1 MIVLI
6 FCIAS
11 GFLLSNLLFYRETEE
26 TAAKEILSSFSSS
39 GEDPSAEGND
49 VEEDARPKVM
59 YTDIKGSVKEPGI
72 YSFSSEERVYDVLKR
87 AGGLLEEADSDR
99 INFSAQIEDQQVLYI
114 PAVGEELP
122 EHLDQLA
129 SSEGKQPTA
138 DSEPPKININ
148 TATPSEL
155 QQIPGI
161 GSVKAQEII
170 RFREENGSFQKV
182 EDLQEIS
189 GIGEKTVEK
198 LKNFVTIKQNDSKS
212 TGTSNKWTLMDTKN
226 NPILRAWQDEE
237 VVFLD
242 RKQLDCSQRNIK
254 KTNAECLSPK

>member
-1 MIVLI
+1 MIEKISKKILTSPRLIICMSTVVLI

-11 GFLLSNLLFYRETEE
+11 GFLLSNLLFHREPEE
-26 TAAKEILSSFSSS
+26 IAAKEMLSPFSSS
-39 GEDPSAEGND
+39 EENQLPEGNT
-49 VEEDARPKVM
+49 VEEDVRPKVM

-87 AGGLLEEADSDR
+87 AGGLLEEADSNR
-99 INFSAQIEDQQVLYI
+99 INFSAKIEDQQVLYI

-122 EHLDQLA
+122 EYLDQLV
-129 SSEGKQPTA
+129 SPEGKQSTA
-138 DSEPPKININ
+138 DSEPSKININ
-148 TATPSEL
+148 TASPSEL

-198 LKNFVTIKQNDSKS
+198 LKNFVTIK
-212 TGTSNKWTLMDTKN
+212 
-226 NPILRAWQDEE
+226 
-237 VVFLD
+237 
-242 RKQLDCSQRNIK
+242 
-254 KTNAECLSPK
+254 

>member
-1 MIVLI
+1 M
-6 FCIAS
+6 
-11 GFLLSNLLFYRETEE
+11 SNLLFHREPEE
-26 TAAKEILSSFSSS
+26 IAAKEILSPFSSS
-39 GEDPSAEGND
+39 EENQLPEGNT

-59 YTDIKGSVKEPGI
+59 DTDIKGSVKEPGI

-99 INFSAQIEDQQVLYI
+99 INFSAKIEDQQVLYI
-114 PAVGEELP
+114 PAVGEEPP
-122 EHLDQLA
+122 EHLNQSA
-129 SSEGKQPTA
+129 FPEGKQSTA
-138 DSEPPKININ
+138 DTEPSKININ
-148 TATPSEL
+148 TASPSEL

-198 LKNFVTIKQNDSKS
+198 LKNFVTIK
-212 TGTSNKWTLMDTKN
+212 
-226 NPILRAWQDEE
+226 
-237 VVFLD
+237 
-242 RKQLDCSQRNIK
+242 
-254 KTNAECLSPK
+254 

>member
-1 MIVLI
+1 MIEKINKKILTSPKLIVFMSTVVLI
-6 FCIAS
+6 FCIVS
-11 GFLLSNLLFYRETEE
+11 GFLLSNLLFHREPEE
-26 TAAKEILSSFSSS
+26 IAAKEILSPFSSS
-39 GEDPSAEGND
+39 EENQLPEGNT

-99 INFSAQIEDQQVLYI
+99 INFSAKIEDQQVLYI
-114 PAVGEELP
+114 PAVGEEPP
-122 EHLDQLA
+122 EHLNQSA
-129 SSEGKQPTA
+129 SPEGKQSTA
-138 DSEPPKININ
+138 DTEPSKININ
-148 TATPSEL
+148 TASPSEL

-161 GSVKAQEII
+161 GSVKVQEII

-198 LKNFVTIKQNDSKS
+198 LKNFVTIK
-212 TGTSNKWTLMDTKN
+212 
-226 NPILRAWQDEE
+226 
-237 VVFLD
+237 
-242 RKQLDCSQRNIK
+242 
-254 KTNAECLSPK
+254 

>member
-1 MIVLI
+1 MIEKISKKILTSPRLIICMSTVVLI

-11 GFLLSNLLFYRETEE
+11 GFLLSNLLFHREPEE
-26 TAAKEILSSFSSS
+26 IAAKEMLSPFSSS
-39 GEDPSAEGND
+39 EENQLPEGNT
-49 VEEDARPKVM
+49 VEEDVRPKFM

-99 INFSAQIEDQQVLYI
+99 INFSAKIEDQQVLYI
-114 PAVGEELP
+114 PAVGEDLP
-122 EHLDQLA
+122 EHLDQLV
-129 SSEGKQPTA
+129 SPEGKQSTA
-138 DSEPPKININ
+138 DSEPSKININ
-148 TATPSEL
+148 TASPSEL

-198 LKNFVTIKQNDSKS
+198 LKNFVTIK
-212 TGTSNKWTLMDTKN
+212 
-226 NPILRAWQDEE
+226 
-237 VVFLD
+237 
-242 RKQLDCSQRNIK
+242 
-254 KTNAECLSPK
+254 

>member
-1 MIVLI
+1 MIEKISKKILTSPKLIVCMSTVVLI
-6 FCIAS
+6 FCIVS
-11 GFLLSNLLFYRETEE
+11 GFLLSNLLFHREPEE
-26 TAAKEILSSFSSS
+26 IAAKEILSPFSSS
-39 GEDPSAEGND
+39 EENQLPEGNT

-99 INFSAQIEDQQVLYI
+99 INFSAKIEDQQVLYI
-114 PAVGEELP
+114 PAVGEEPP
-122 EHLDQLA
+122 EHLNQSA
-129 SSEGKQPTA
+129 SPEGKQSTA
-138 DSEPPKININ
+138 DTEPSKININ
-148 TATPSEL
+148 TASPSEL

-198 LKNFVTIKQNDSKS
+198 LKNFVTIK
-212 TGTSNKWTLMDTKN
+212 
-226 NPILRAWQDEE
+226 
-237 VVFLD
+237 
-242 RKQLDCSQRNIK
+242 
-254 KTNAECLSPK
+254 

>member
-1 MIVLI
+1 MIEKINKKILTSPKLIVFMSTVVLI
-6 FCIAS
+6 FCIVS
-11 GFLLSNLLFYRETEE
+11 GFLLSNLLFHREPEE
-26 TAAKEILSSFSSS
+26 IAAKEILSPFSSS
-39 GEDPSAEGND
+39 EENQLPEGNT

-99 INFSAQIEDQQVLYI
+99 INFSAKIEDQQVLYI
-114 PAVGEELP
+114 PAVGEEPP
-122 EHLDQLA
+122 EHLNQSA
-129 SSEGKQPTA
+129 SPEGKQSTA
-138 DSEPPKININ
+138 DTEPSKININ
-148 TATPSEL
+148 TASPSEL

-198 LKNFVTIKQNDSKS
+198 LKKFVTIK
-212 TGTSNKWTLMDTKN
+212 
-226 NPILRAWQDEE
+226 
-237 VVFLD
+237 
-242 RKQLDCSQRNIK
+242 
-254 KTNAECLSPK
+254 

>member
-1 MIVLI
+1 MIEKISKKILTSPRLIICMSTVVLI

-11 GFLLSNLLFYRETEE
+11 GFLLSNLLFHREPEE
-26 TAAKEILSSFSSS
+26 IAAKEMLSPFSSS
-39 GEDPSAEGND
+39 EENQLPEGNT
-49 VEEDARPKVM
+49 VEEDVRPKFM

-99 INFSAQIEDQQVLYI
+99 INFSAKIEDQQVLYI
-114 PAVGEELP
+114 PAVGEDLP
-122 EHLDQLA
+122 EHLDQLV
-129 SSEGKQPTA
+129 SPEGKQSTA
-138 DSEPPKININ
+138 DSEPSKININ
-148 TATPSEL
+148 TASPSEL

-189 GIGEKTVEK
+189 GIG
-198 LKNFVTIKQNDSKS
+198 
-212 TGTSNKWTLMDTKN
+212 
-226 NPILRAWQDEE
+226 
-237 VVFLD
+237 
-242 RKQLDCSQRNIK
+242 
-254 KTNAECLSPK
+254 

>member
-1 MIVLI
+1 M
-6 FCIAS
+6 
-11 GFLLSNLLFYRETEE
+11 SNLLFHREPEE
-26 TAAKEILSSFSSS
+26 IAAKEILSPFSSS
-39 GEDPSAEGND
+39 EENQLPEGNT

-99 INFSAQIEDQQVLYI
+99 INFSAKIEDQQVLYI
-114 PAVGEELP
+114 PAVGEEPP
-122 EHLDQLA
+122 EHLNQSA
-129 SSEGKQPTA
+129 FPEGKQSTA
-138 DSEPPKININ
+138 DTEPSKININ
-148 TATPSEL
+148 TASPSEL

-198 LKNFVTIKQNDSKS
+198 LKNFVTIK
-212 TGTSNKWTLMDTKN
+212 
-226 NPILRAWQDEE
+226 
-237 VVFLD
+237 
-242 RKQLDCSQRNIK
+242 
-254 KTNAECLSPK
+254 

>member
-1 MIVLI
+1 MIEKISKKILTSPRLIICMSTVVLI

-11 GFLLSNLLFYRETEE
+11 GFLLSNLLFHREPEE
-26 TAAKEILSSFSSS
+26 IAAKEILSPFSSS
-39 GEDPSAEGND
+39 EENQLPEGNT
-49 VEEDARPKVM
+49 VEEDVRPKVM

-87 AGGLLEEADSDR
+87 AGGLLEEADSNR
-99 INFSAQIEDQQVLYI
+99 INFSAKIEDQQVLYI
-114 PAVGEELP
+114 PAVGEELS
-122 EHLDQLA
+122 EHLDQLV
-129 SSEGKQPTA
+129 SSEGKQSTA
-138 DSEPPKININ
+138 DSEPSKININ
-148 TATPSEL
+148 TASPSEL

-198 LKNFVTIKQNDSKS
+198 LKNFVTIK
-212 TGTSNKWTLMDTKN
+212 
-226 NPILRAWQDEE
+226 
-237 VVFLD
+237 
-242 RKQLDCSQRNIK
+242 
-254 KTNAECLSPK
+254 

>member
-1 MIVLI
+1 M
-6 FCIAS
+6 
-11 GFLLSNLLFYRETEE
+11 SNLLFHREPEE
-26 TAAKEILSSFSSS
+26 IAAKEILSPFSSS
-39 GEDPSAEGND
+39 EENQLPEGNT

-72 YSFSSEERVYDVLKR
+72 YSFSSEERIYDVLKR

-99 INFSAQIEDQQVLYI
+99 INFSAKIEDQQVLYI
-114 PAVGEELP
+114 PAVGEEPP
-122 EHLDQLA
+122 EHLNQSA
-129 SSEGKQPTA
+129 SPEGKQSTA
-138 DSEPPKININ
+138 DTEPSKININ
-148 TATPSEL
+148 TASPSEL

-198 LKNFVTIKQNDSKS
+198 LKNFVTIK
-212 TGTSNKWTLMDTKN
+212 
-226 NPILRAWQDEE
+226 
-237 VVFLD
+237 
-242 RKQLDCSQRNIK
+242 
-254 KTNAECLSPK
+254 

>member
-1 MIVLI
+1 MIEKINKKILTSPKLIVFMSTVVLI
-6 FCIAS
+6 FCIVS
-11 GFLLSNLLFYRETEE
+11 GFLLSNLLFHREPEE
-26 TAAKEILSSFSSS
+26 IAAKEILSPFSSS
-39 GEDPSAEGND
+39 EENQLPEGNT

-59 YTDIKGSVKEPGI
+59 YNDIKGSVKEPGI

-99 INFSAQIEDQQVLYI
+99 INFSAKIEDQQVLYI
-114 PAVGEELP
+114 PAVGEEPP
-122 EHLDQLA
+122 EHLNQSA
-129 SSEGKQPTA
+129 SPEGKQSTA
-138 DSEPPKININ
+138 DTEPSKININ
-148 TATPSEL
+148 TASPSEL

-198 LKNFVTIKQNDSKS
+198 LKNFVTIK
-212 TGTSNKWTLMDTKN
+212 
-226 NPILRAWQDEE
+226 
-237 VVFLD
+237 
-242 RKQLDCSQRNIK
+242 
-254 KTNAECLSPK
+254 

>member
-1 MIVLI
+1 MIEKINKKILTSPKLIVFMSTVVLI
-6 FCIAS
+6 FCIVS
-11 GFLLSNLLFYRETEE
+11 GFLLSNLLFHREPEE
-26 TAAKEILSSFSSS
+26 IAAKEILSPFSSS
-39 GEDPSAEGND
+39 EENQLPEGNT

-99 INFSAQIEDQQVLYI
+99 INFSAKIEDQQVLYI
-114 PAVGEELP
+114 PAVGEEPP
-122 EHLDQLA
+122 EHLNQSA
-129 SSEGKQPTA
+129 SSEGKQSTA
-138 DSEPPKININ
+138 DTEPSKININ
-148 TATPSEL
+148 TASPSEL

-198 LKNFVTIKQNDSKS
+198 LKNFVTIK
-212 TGTSNKWTLMDTKN
+212 
-226 NPILRAWQDEE
+226 
-237 VVFLD
+237 
-242 RKQLDCSQRNIK
+242 
-254 KTNAECLSPK
+254 

>member
-1 MIVLI
+1 MIEKINKKILTSPKLIVFMSTVVLI
-6 FCIAS
+6 FCIVS
-11 GFLLSNLLFYRETEE
+11 GFLLSNLLFHREPEE
-26 TAAKEILSSFSSS
+26 IAAKEILSPFSSS
-39 GEDPSAEGND
+39 EENQLPEGNT

-87 AGGLLEEADSDR
+87 AGGLLEEAYSDR
-99 INFSAQIEDQQVLYI
+99 INFSAKIEDQQVLYI
-114 PAVGEELP
+114 PAVGEEPP
-122 EHLDQLA
+122 EHLNQSA
-129 SSEGKQPTA
+129 SPEGKQSTA
-138 DSEPPKININ
+138 DTEPSKININ
-148 TATPSEL
+148 TASPSEL

-198 LKNFVTIKQNDSKS
+198 LKNFVTIK
-212 TGTSNKWTLMDTKN
+212 
-226 NPILRAWQDEE
+226 
-237 VVFLD
+237 
-242 RKQLDCSQRNIK
+242 
-254 KTNAECLSPK
+254 

>member
-1 MIVLI
+1 MIEKINKKILTSPKLIVFMSTVVLI
-6 FCIAS
+6 FCIVS
-11 GFLLSNLLFYRETEE
+11 GFLLSNLLFHREPEE
-26 TAAKEILSSFSSS
+26 IAAKEILSPFSSS
-39 GEDPSAEGND
+39 EENQLPEGNTG
-49 VEEDARPKVM
+49 EEDARPKVM

-99 INFSAQIEDQQVLYI
+99 INFSAKIEDQQVLYI
-114 PAVGEELP
+114 PAVGEEPP
-122 EHLDQLA
+122 EHLNQSA
-129 SSEGKQPTA
+129 SPEGKQSTA
-138 DSEPPKININ
+138 DTEPSKININ
-148 TATPSEL
+148 TASPSEL

-198 LKNFVTIKQNDSKS
+198 LKNFVTIK
-212 TGTSNKWTLMDTKN
+212 
-226 NPILRAWQDEE
+226 
-237 VVFLD
+237 
-242 RKQLDCSQRNIK
+242 
-254 KTNAECLSPK
+254 

>member
-1 MIVLI
+1 MIEKINKKILTSPKLIVFMSTVVLI
-6 FCIAS
+6 FCIVS
-11 GFLLSNLLFYRETEE
+11 GFLLSNLLFHREPEE
-26 TAAKEILSSFSSS
+26 IAAKELLSPFSSS
-39 GEDPSAEGND
+39 EENQLPEGNT

-99 INFSAQIEDQQVLYI
+99 INFSAKIEDQQVLYI
-114 PAVGEELP
+114 PAVGEEPP
-122 EHLDQLA
+122 EHLNQSA
-129 SSEGKQPTA
+129 SPEGKQSTA
-138 DSEPPKININ
+138 DTEPSKININ
-148 TATPSEL
+148 TASPSEL

-198 LKNFVTIKQNDSKS
+198 LKNFVTIK
-212 TGTSNKWTLMDTKN
+212 
-226 NPILRAWQDEE
+226 
-237 VVFLD
+237 
-242 RKQLDCSQRNIK
+242 
-254 KTNAECLSPK
+254 

>member
-1 MIVLI
+1 MIEKINKKILTSPKLIVFMSTVVLI
-6 FCIAS
+6 FCIVS
-11 GFLLSNLLFYRETEE
+11 GFLLSNLLFHREPEE
-26 TAAKEILSSFSSS
+26 IAAKEILSPFSSS
-39 GEDPSAEGND
+39 EENQLPEGNT

-87 AGGLLEEADSDR
+87 AGGLLEEADSER
-99 INFSAQIEDQQVLYI
+99 INFSAKIEDQQVLYI
-114 PAVGEELP
+114 PAVGEEPP
-122 EHLDQLA
+122 EHLNQSA
-129 SSEGKQPTA
+129 SPEGKQSTA
-138 DSEPPKININ
+138 DTEPSKININ
-148 TATPSEL
+148 TASPSEL

-198 LKNFVTIKQNDSKS
+198 LKNFVTIK
-212 TGTSNKWTLMDTKN
+212 
-226 NPILRAWQDEE
+226 
-237 VVFLD
+237 
-242 RKQLDCSQRNIK
+242 
-254 KTNAECLSPK
+254 

>member
-1 MIVLI
+1 MIEKISKKILTSPKLIVCMSTVVLI
-6 FCIAS
+6 FCIVS
-11 GFLLSNLLFYRETEE
+11 GFLLSNLLFHREPEE
-26 TAAKEILSSFSSS
+26 IAAKEMLSPFSSI
-39 GEDPSAEGND
+39 EENQLPEGNT

-99 INFSAQIEDQQVLYI
+99 INFSAKIEDQQVLYI
-114 PAVGEELP
+114 PAVGEEPP
-122 EHLDQLA
+122 EHLNQSA
-129 SSEGKQPTA
+129 SPEGKQSTA
-138 DSEPPKININ
+138 DTEPSKININ
-148 TATPSEL
+148 TASPSEL

-198 LKNFVTIKQNDSKS
+198 LKNFVTIK
-212 TGTSNKWTLMDTKN
+212 
-226 NPILRAWQDEE
+226 
-237 VVFLD
+237 
-242 RKQLDCSQRNIK
+242 
-254 KTNAECLSPK
+254 

>member
-1 MIVLI
+1 MIEKINKKILTSPKLIVFMSTVVLI
-6 FCIAS
+6 FCIVS
-11 GFLLSNLLFYRETEE
+11 GFLLSNLLFHREPEE
-26 TAAKEILSSFSSS
+26 IAAKEILSPFSSS
-39 GEDPSAEGND
+39 EENQLPEGNT

-72 YSFSSEERVYDVLKR
+72 YSFSSEERIYDVLKR

-99 INFSAQIEDQQVLYI
+99 INFSAKIEDQQVLYI
-114 PAVGEELP
+114 PAVGEEPP
-122 EHLDQLA
+122 EHLNQSA
-129 SSEGKQPTA
+129 SPEGKQSTA
-138 DSEPPKININ
+138 DTEPSKININ
-148 TATPSEL
+148 TASPSEL

-198 LKNFVTIKQNDSKS
+198 LKNFVTIK
-212 TGTSNKWTLMDTKN
+212 
-226 NPILRAWQDEE
+226 
-237 VVFLD
+237 
-242 RKQLDCSQRNIK
+242 
-254 KTNAECLSPK
+254 

>member
-1 MIVLI
+1 MIEKISKKILTSPRLIICMSTVVLI
-6 FCIAS
+6 FCIVS
-11 GFLLSNLLFYRETEE
+11 GFLLSNLLFHREPEE
-26 TAAKEILSSFSSS
+26 IAAKEMLSPFSSS
-39 GEDPSAEGND
+39 EENQLPEGNT
-49 VEEDARPKVM
+49 VEEDVRPKVM

-99 INFSAQIEDQQVLYI
+99 INFSAKIEDQQVLYI

-122 EHLDQLA
+122 EHLDQLV
-129 SSEGKQPTA
+129 SPEGKQSTA
-138 DSEPPKININ
+138 DSEPSKININ
-148 TATPSEL
+148 TASPSEL

-198 LKNFVTIKQNDSKS
+198 LKNFVTIK
-212 TGTSNKWTLMDTKN
+212 
-226 NPILRAWQDEE
+226 
-237 VVFLD
+237 
-242 RKQLDCSQRNIK
+242 
-254 KTNAECLSPK
+254 

>member
-1 MIVLI
+1 MIEKINKKILTSPKLIVFMSTVVLI
-6 FCIAS
+6 FCIVS
-11 GFLLSNLLFYRETEE
+11 GFLLSNLLFHREPEE
-26 TAAKEILSSFSSS
+26 IAAKEILSPFSSS
-39 GEDPSAEGND
+39 EENQLPEGNT

-99 INFSAQIEDQQVLYI
+99 INFSAKIEDQQVLYI
-114 PAVGEELP
+114 PAVGEEPP
-122 EHLDQLA
+122 EHLNQSA
-129 SSEGKQPTA
+129 FPEGKQSTA
-138 DSEPPKININ
+138 DTEPSKININ
-148 TATPSEL
+148 TASPSEL

-198 LKNFVTIKQNDSKS
+198 LKNFVTIK
-212 TGTSNKWTLMDTKN
+212 
-226 NPILRAWQDEE
+226 
-237 VVFLD
+237 
-242 RKQLDCSQRNIK
+242 
-254 KTNAECLSPK
+254 

>member
-1 MIVLI
+1 MIEKINKKILTSPKLIVFMSTVVLI
-6 FCIAS
+6 FCIVS
-11 GFLLSNLLFYRETEE
+11 GFLLSNLLFHREPEE
-26 TAAKEILSSFSSS
+26 IAAKEILSPFSSS
-39 GEDPSAEGND
+39 EENQLPEGNT

-99 INFSAQIEDQQVLYI
+99 INFSAKIEDQQVLYI

-122 EHLDQLA
+122 EHLNQSA
-129 SSEGKQPTA
+129 SPEGKQSTA
-138 DSEPPKININ
+138 DTEPSKININ
-148 TATPSEL
+148 TASPSEL

-198 LKNFVTIKQNDSKS
+198 LKNFVTIK
-212 TGTSNKWTLMDTKN
+212 
-226 NPILRAWQDEE
+226 
-237 VVFLD
+237 
-242 RKQLDCSQRNIK
+242 
-254 KTNAECLSPK
+254 

>member
-1 MIVLI
+1 MIEKINKKILTSPKLIVFMSTVVLI
-6 FCIAS
+6 FCIVS
-11 GFLLSNLLFYRETEE
+11 GFLLSNLLFHREPEE
-26 TAAKEILSSFSSS
+26 IAAKEMLSPFSSI
-39 GEDPSAEGND
+39 EENQLPEGNT

-99 INFSAQIEDQQVLYI
+99 INFSAKIEDQQVLYI
-114 PAVGEELP
+114 PAVGEEPP
-122 EHLDQLA
+122 EHLNQSA
-129 SSEGKQPTA
+129 SPEGKQSTA
-138 DSEPPKININ
+138 DTEPSKININ
-148 TATPSEL
+148 TASPSEL

-198 LKNFVTIKQNDSKS
+198 LKNFVTIK
-212 TGTSNKWTLMDTKN
+212 
-226 NPILRAWQDEE
+226 
-237 VVFLD
+237 
-242 RKQLDCSQRNIK
+242 
-254 KTNAECLSPK
+254 

>member
-1 MIVLI
+1 MIEKINKKILTSPKLIVFMSTVVLI
-6 FCIAS
+6 FCIVS
-11 GFLLSNLLFYRETEE
+11 GFLLSNLLFHREPEE
-26 TAAKEILSSFSSS
+26 IAAKEILSPFSSS
-39 GEDPSAEGND
+39 EENQLPEGNT

-99 INFSAQIEDQQVLYI
+99 INFSAKIEDQQVLYI
-114 PAVGEELP
+114 PAVGEEPP
-122 EHLDQLA
+122 EHLNQSA
-129 SSEGKQPTA
+129 SPEGKQSTA
-138 DSEPPKININ
+138 DTEPSKININ
-148 TATPSEL
+148 TASPSEL

-170 RFREENGSFQKV
+170 LFREENGSFQKV

-198 LKNFVTIKQNDSKS
+198 LKNFVTIK
-212 TGTSNKWTLMDTKN
+212 
-226 NPILRAWQDEE
+226 
-237 VVFLD
+237 
-242 RKQLDCSQRNIK
+242 
-254 KTNAECLSPK
+254 

>member
-1 MIVLI
+1 MIGKINKKILTSPKLIVFMSTVVLI

-11 GFLLSNLLFYRETEE
+11 GFLLSNLLFHREPEE
-26 TAAKEILSSFSSS
+26 IAAKEMLSPFSSS
-39 GEDPSAEGND
+39 EENQLPEENT

-99 INFSAQIEDQQVLYI
+99 INFSAKIEDQQVLYI

-129 SSEGKQPTA
+129 SSEGKQSTA
-138 DSEPPKININ
+138 DSEPSKININ
-148 TATPSEL
+148 TASPSEL

-170 RFREENGSFQKV
+170 RFREENGSFQKL

-198 LKNFVTIKQNDSKS
+198 LKNFVTIK
-212 TGTSNKWTLMDTKN
+212 
-226 NPILRAWQDEE
+226 
-237 VVFLD
+237 
-242 RKQLDCSQRNIK
+242 
-254 KTNAECLSPK
+254 

>member
-1 MIVLI
+1 MSTVVLI
-6 FCIAS
+6 FCIVS
-11 GFLLSNLLFYRETEE
+11 GFLLSNLLFHREPEE
-26 TAAKEILSSFSSS
+26 IAAKEILSPFSSS
-39 GEDPSAEGND
+39 EENQLPEGNT

-99 INFSAQIEDQQVLYI
+99 INFSAKIEDQQVLYI
-114 PAVGEELP
+114 PAVGEEPP
-122 EHLDQLA
+122 EHLNQSA
-129 SSEGKQPTA
+129 SPEGKQSTA
-138 DSEPPKININ
+138 DTEPSKININ
-148 TATPSEL
+148 TASPSEL

-170 RFREENGSFQKV
+170 RFKEENGSFQKV

-198 LKNFVTIKQNDSKS
+198 LKNFVTIK
-212 TGTSNKWTLMDTKN
+212 
-226 NPILRAWQDEE
+226 
-237 VVFLD
+237 
-242 RKQLDCSQRNIK
+242 
-254 KTNAECLSPK
+254 

>member
-1 MIVLI
+1 MIEKISKKILTSPKLIVCMSTVVLI

-11 GFLLSNLLFYRETEE
+11 GFLLSNLLFHREPEE
-26 TAAKEILSSFSSS
+26 IAAKEMLSPFSSI
-39 GEDPSAEGND
+39 EENQLPEGNT

-72 YSFSSEERVYDVLKR
+72 YSLSSKERVYDVLKR

-99 INFSAQIEDQQVLYI
+99 INFSAKIEDQQVLYI

-129 SSEGKQPTA
+129 SSEGKQSTA
-138 DSEPPKININ
+138 DSEPSKININ
-148 TATPSEL
+148 TASPSEL

-198 LKNFVTIKQNDSKS
+198 LKNFVTIK
-212 TGTSNKWTLMDTKN
+212 
-226 NPILRAWQDEE
+226 
-237 VVFLD
+237 
-242 RKQLDCSQRNIK
+242 
-254 KTNAECLSPK
+254 

>member
-1 MIVLI
+1 MIEKISKKILTSPKLIVCMSTVVLI

-11 GFLLSNLLFYRETEE
+11 GFLLSNLLFHREPEE
-26 TAAKEILSSFSSS
+26 IAAKEMLSPFSSS
-39 GEDPSAEGND
+39 EENQLPEGNT

-59 YTDIKGSVKEPGI
+59 YTDIKGSVKDPGI

-99 INFSAQIEDQQVLYI
+99 INFSAKIEDQQVLYI

-129 SSEGKQPTA
+129 SSEGKQSTA
-138 DSEPPKININ
+138 DSEPSKININ
-148 TATPSEL
+148 TASPPEL

-170 RFREENGSFQKV
+170 RLREENGSFQKV

-198 LKNFVTIKQNDSKS
+198 LKNFVTIK
-212 TGTSNKWTLMDTKN
+212 
-226 NPILRAWQDEE
+226 
-237 VVFLD
+237 
-242 RKQLDCSQRNIK
+242 
-254 KTNAECLSPK
+254 

>member
-1 MIVLI
+1 M
-6 FCIAS
+6 
-11 GFLLSNLLFYRETEE
+11 SNLLFHREPEE
-26 TAAKEILSSFSSS
+26 IAAKEILSPFSSS
-39 GEDPSAEGND
+39 EENQLPEGNTG
-49 VEEDARPKVM
+49 EEDARPKVM

-99 INFSAQIEDQQVLYI
+99 INFSAKIEDQQVLYI
-114 PAVGEELP
+114 PAVGEEPP
-122 EHLDQLA
+122 EHLNQSA
-129 SSEGKQPTA
+129 SPEGKQSTA
-138 DSEPPKININ
+138 DTEPSKININ
-148 TATPSEL
+148 TASPSEL

-198 LKNFVTIKQNDSKS
+198 LKNFVTIK
-212 TGTSNKWTLMDTKN
+212 
-226 NPILRAWQDEE
+226 
-237 VVFLD
+237 
-242 RKQLDCSQRNIK
+242 
-254 KTNAECLSPK
+254 